1 MSSLIDRPLMRIV
14 YGRWGSDPAEDVIVC
29 RRNEQCVEV
38 HCHGGQSAMR
48 RIIDD
53 LLNRDSREESWHHWV
68 AGHESSAIRAAA
80 RQELA
85 RATTARSAEI
95 LLDQFDGALEAAV
108 RGIVQLIEERCD
120 DLSAVAARIEIL
132 LDRAPLG
139 LHLTQPWRV
148 VVAGPP
154 NVGKSSLV
162 NALVGY
168 QRTIVFDQPGTT
180 RDVVTALTALS
191 GWPIEFCDTAGW
203 RNSNDP
209 LETAGVQRAMQQ
221 AGTADCLLLMFDLS
235 QPWTN
240 EQQQLVDQWPQA
252 IIVHN
257 KCDLAKADHRAK
269 DEETSVVTSTIT
281 GEGIDLLTRKIV
293 QHLVPIDPAPRTAVP
308 FTVAQVERLQAA
320 TAALKAVD
328 APAARRHLLA
338 LLASA

>member
-1 MSSLIDRPLMRIV
+1 
-14 YGRWGSDPAEDVIVC
+14 
-29 RRNEQCVEV
+29 
-38 HCHGGQSAMR
+38 
-48 RIIDD
+48 
-53 LLNRDSREESWHHWV
+53 
-68 AGHESSAIRAAA
+68 
-80 RQELA
+80 
-85 RATTARSAEI
+85 
-95 LLDQFDGALEAAV
+95 
-108 RGIVQLIEERCD
+108 
-120 DLSAVAARIEIL
+120 
-132 LDRAPLG
+132 
-139 LHLTQPWRV
+139 V